1 MNASK
6 ITFLDQTPIFGVCEE
21 SPDYDAEDAD
31 HAKELHK
38 AQQLVGQALNLAGLL
53 LAALEDQ
60 GDRRAMQVYVAVQ
73 VIEKKLGNAHDR
85 LDKHE
90 AGHARLYRA
99 FTALREKAERA
110 E

>member
-6 ITFLDQTPIFGVCEE
+6 ITFLDQTPIYKVREE

-31 HAKELHK
+31 HARELHK

-60 GDRRAMQVYVAVQ
+60 GDRRAMQVYVAAQ
-73 VIEKKLGNAHDR
+73 VIERKL
-85 LDKHE
+85 
-90 AGHARLYRA
+90 
-99 FTALREKAERA
+99 EKAHSQLDEHEDRHLKLYCTYA
-110 E
+110 ALKEKADGVD